1 MFYDENTIRSGSNC
15 AQKKAKMINPVG
27 SRVIYYQSLTVL
39 QYRKNKTRSYR
50 AITLLEITL
59 AMAIMAIIF
68 AAYAGTG
75 DDGFAGVLELSEEIL
90 P

>member
-1 MFYDENTIRSGSNC
+1 
-15 AQKKAKMINPVG
+15 MINPVG
-27 SRVIYYQSLTVL
+27 SRVIYYQSLTVM
-39 QYRKNKTRSYR
+39 QYRRNITRSSR
-50 AITLLEITL
+50 ALTLVEMLI